1 MSKLKRDSF
10 FDKIVLLKAII
21 LIIGLLLGI
30 VAGKFEPKTYWYIA
44 FFGLAYPYFL
54 LANILMAMWLFFRKK
69 WTMVLVIIAVIAL
82 GWKVF
87 NATVRFGGHDDFV
100 KKDSNYVRMMTYN
113 VHNFKIFGENNNENV
128 KERMFQVIQDQNPD
142 IICFQEFY
150 SRFKGRYK
158 TVDSLKQ
165 RLNMPYVYFDQSIKN
180 DYEAYGLA
188 IFSRY
193 PIKNKGRIVF
203 NDIPT
208 GNESIYVD
216 LDIKGKIVRV
226 YNVHLQSISFDKQD
240 YVFIDKIAEQSSGK
254 LNASK
259 RIMRM
264 LKYAFQKRSDQIDVM
279 KKHMA
284 SCTTPYIIAGDFN
297 DTPASYA
304 VTQLTASLN
313 NAFAKQGSGLGTTYN
328 GKFPNFQIDYIA
340 TTKNIDVMNY
350 HITKA
355 KLSDHFPVRSDL
367 KLQNPTAY

>member
-1 MSKLKRDSF
+1 MSKLKKGTF
-10 FDKIVLLKAII
+10 FDKIVLLKAI
-21 LIIGLLLGI
+21 LLMLGLLLGT

-54 LANILMAMWLFFRKK
+54 LANILMVVWLFFKKK
-69 WTMVLVIIAVIAL
+69 WTLMLVIVAVIAL

-87 NATVRFGGHDDFV
+87 NATIRFSGNNDAV
-100 KKDSNYVRMMTYN
+100 KKDSTYVRMMTYN
-113 VHNFKIFGENNNENV
+113 VHNFKIFGEDNNENV
-128 KERMFQVIQDQNPD
+128 KERMFQVVQEQNPD

-165 RLNMPYVYFDQSIKN
+165 RLNMRYVYFDQSIKN

-203 NDIPT
+203 SDNPT
-208 GNESIYVD
+208 GNESIFVD
-216 LDIKGKIVRV
+216 LEIKGKIVRV

-240 YVFIDKIAEQSSGK
+240 YVFIDKITEQSDGK
-254 LNASK
+254 LHSAK
-259 RIMRM
+259 RILRM
-264 LKYAFQKRSDQIDVM
+264 LKYAFQKRSEQIGIM

-284 SCTTPYIIAGDFN
+284 SCNTPYIIAGDFN

-304 VTQLTASLN
+304 VTQLTESLN
-313 NAFAKQGSGLGTTYN
+313 NAFAKQGIGLGTTYN

-355 KLSDHFPVRSDL
+355 KLSDHFPVCSDL
-367 KLQNPTAY
+367 KLEKSTVY